1 MFLII
6 NKGFNVNKFRKNV
19 IGINQKV
26 PVLSGKFVNY
36 INLDNAASTPALRPI
51 MNSVQDLLTYYSGV
65 HRGTGFKSL
74 KASHIYEL
82 CHERIGQFVG
92 ADMDKNTVIMV
103 KNTTEA
109 INKLSYRLNFF
120 RGDVILSTVMEHHS
134 NDLPWRNKAKVKYV
148 DIDRHGFF
156 NIVDLENLLKA
167 YYPRVKLV
175 AVCGASNV
183 TGHINDIHK
192 IAELAHQYKA
202 KILVDAAQL
211 VAHKPID
218 IKPNHDPK
226 HIDYLAFSGHKIY
239 APFGS
244 GVLIGPK
251 ETFSRGTPEYVG
263 GGTVSMVTLD
273 NVYWSKLPNREE
285 AGSPNVVGT
294 YALSKTLDYLQS
306 LNMNQIEKYEQHLTM
321 YALSKLK
328 EIPSIIIYGATPRV
342 GVISFNI
349 EDIHH
354 SLVGSILC
362 YEAGIGVR
370 TGCFCAQPY
379 VRKLL
384 GEKEKEDHLKYY
396 ENNNID
402 VIPGMVRISI
412 GAYNTK
418 EEIDYLVEWLKQ
430 ISLKKNTYK
439 RKYKFNPTLSTY
451 IPQGNDNFKILQKL
465 ITLEN

>member
-6 NKGFNVNKFRKNV
+6 NKGFNVNKFRKNI

-26 PVLSGKFVNY
+26 PVLNGKSVNY
-36 INLDNAASTPALRPI
+36 VNLDNAASTPALRPI
-51 MNSVQDLLTYYSGV
+51 MNYVEDFLTWYSGV

-74 KASHIYEL
+74 KTSHIYEL
-82 CHERIGQFVG
+82 CHERIGHFLG
-92 ADMDKNTVIMV
+92 ADMDRNTVIMV

-134 NDLPWRNKAKVKYV
+134 NDLPWRNKATVKYV
-148 DIDRHGFF
+148 DIDRHGFL
-156 NIVDLENLLKA
+156 NMVDLENKLKA
-167 YYPRVKLV
+167 YYPKVKLV

-218 IKPNHDPK
+218 MKPDHDPR

-251 ETFSRGTPEYVG
+251 ETFSKGSPEYVG

-273 NVYWSKLPNREE
+273 NAYWANLPNREE
-285 AGSPNVVGT
+285 AGSPNVVGA

-306 LNMNQIEKYEQHLTM
+306 LNMNHIDNYEQDLTT
-321 YALSKLK
+321 YALNQLK
-328 EIPSIIIYGATPRV
+328 EVPSIIIYGTTPRV

-349 EDIHH
+349 ENIHH

-384 GEKEKEDHLKYY
+384 GEKEMEDHLRYY
-396 ENNNID
+396 EDSSID
-402 VIPGMVRISI
+402 KIPGMVRISI

-418 EEIDYLVEWLKQ
+418 EEIDYLIDWLKR
-430 ISLKKNTYK
+430 ISLRKNTFK
-439 RKYKFNPTLSTY
+439 RQYRFNPTLNTY
-451 IPQGNDNFKILQKL
+451 ITKGNEKFRLFKKL
-465 ITLEN
+465 IALEN

>member
-1 MFLII
+1 M
-6 NKGFNVNKFRKNV
+6 NKGFNVSKFRKNV

-26 PVLSGKFVNY
+26 PVLKGKWVNY
-36 INLDNAASTPALRPI
+36 INLDNAASTPALKPI
-51 MNSVQDLLTYYSGV
+51 LNHIEDFLAYYSGV

-74 KASHIYEL
+74 KSSHIYEQ
-82 CHERIGQFVG
+82 CHENIGHFVG

-109 INKLSYRLNFF
+109 INKLSYRLAFL
-120 RGDVILSTVMEHHS
+120 RGDIVLATLMEHHS
-134 NDLPWRNKAKVKYV
+134 NDLPWRNKALVKYV
-148 DIDRHGFF
+148 NIDQQGLL
-156 NIVDLENLLKA
+156 NMNDLENQLKA

-211 VAHKPID
+211 IAHKPID
-218 IKPNHDPK
+218 VKPNHDPK

-251 ETFSRGTPEYVG
+251 ETFSKGAPEYVG

-273 NVYWSKLPNREE
+273 KVYWSKLPNREE

-294 YALSKTLDYLQS
+294 YALSKTLEYLKS
-306 LNMNQIEKYEQHLTM
+306 LNMKQIEHYEQDLTI
-321 YALSKLK
+321 YALKKLQ
-328 EIPSIIIYGATPRV
+328 EVPSIIIYGTTPRV

-362 YEAGIGVR
+362 YEAGIGLR

-384 GEKEKEDHLKYY
+384 GENVVEDHLKYY
-396 ENNNID
+396 ENNNIN

-430 ISLKKNTYK
+430 ISLKKNTFK
-439 RKYKFNPTLSTY
+439 RKYKFNPALSTY
-451 IPQGNDNFKILQKL
+451 IPQGNENFRLLQRL
-465 ITLEN
+465 ITSEN

>member
-6 NKGFNVNKFRKNV
+6 SRGFNVSKFRKNV
-19 IGINQKV
+19 IGIDKKV
-26 PVLSGKFVNY
+26 PVLNGKHVNY
-36 INLDNAASTPALRPI
+36 INLDNAASTPALKPVMKDI
-51 MNSVQDLLTYYSGV
+51 QDFLTYYSGV

-74 KASHIYEL
+74 KASHIYEK
-82 CHERIGQFVG
+82 CHENIGRFVG
-92 ADMDKNTVIMV
+92 ADMDNNTVIMV

-109 INKLSYRLNFF
+109 INKLSYRLSFF
-120 RGDVILSTVMEHHS
+120 RGDIVLSTVMEHHS
-134 NDLPWRNKAKVKYV
+134 NDLPWRNKAIVKYA
-148 DIDRHGFF
+148 DIDQKGLL
-156 NIVDLENLLKA
+156 NMSDLENKLKA
-167 YYPRVKLV
+167 YYPKVKLV

-183 TGHINDIHK
+183 TGHINHIHQ

-211 VAHKPID
+211 IAHKPID
-218 IKPNHDPK
+218 MKQDQDPQ
-226 HIDYLAFSGHKIY
+226 HIDYLAFSGHKVY

-251 ETFSRGTPEYVG
+251 ETFSKGAPEYVG

-273 NVYWSKLPNREE
+273 RVYWAKLPNREE

-294 YALSKTLDYLQS
+294 YALSRTLEYLQS
-306 LNMNQIEKYEQHLTM
+306 LNMNQIDKYEQDLTI
-321 YALSKLK
+321 YALNKLK
-328 EIPSIIIYGATPRV
+328 EVPSIIIYGTTPRV

-354 SLVGSILC
+354 SLVGSVLC

-384 GEKEKEDHLKYY
+384 GEKAVEEHVRYY
-396 ENNNID
+396 EKND
-402 VIPGMVRISI
+402 TSLIPGMVRISI
-412 GAYNTK
+412 AAYNTR
-418 EEIDYLVEWLKQ
+418 EEIDYLVEWLKK
-430 ISLKKNTYK
+430 ISLKKNTFK
-439 RKYKFNPTLSTY
+439 RRYKFNPALNTY
-451 IPQGNDNFKILQKL
+451 VPQGGQNFKLLQKL
-465 ITLEN
+465 IIFDN